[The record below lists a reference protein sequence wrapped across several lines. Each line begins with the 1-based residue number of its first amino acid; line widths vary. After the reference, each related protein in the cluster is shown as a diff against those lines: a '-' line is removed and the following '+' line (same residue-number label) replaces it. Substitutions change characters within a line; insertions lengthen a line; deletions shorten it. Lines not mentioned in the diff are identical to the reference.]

1 MTTLDLSR
9 LQFAF
14 TISAHIIFPAFSI
27 GLASW
32 LAVLNGL
39 WLWWRQPHFLALF
52 ERWKIIFALVFA
64 MGTVSGVVMSF
75 QFGTNWSV
83 FSDKTG
89 PIIGPLMGYEVMSAF
104 FLEAGFLGIMLFGR
118 ARVGPA
124 IHMLATLIVASG
136 TLFSAF
142 WIISAN
148 SWMQTPA
155 GFAINTAGQF
165 VPVDWWAVVFNPS
178 FPYRLVHM
186 VLAAYLTTAFVVG
199 ACGAWHLLQGRT
211 DPCPKT
217 MFSMAMWMALFIA
230 PLQIIAGDQ
239 HGLNTLAHQPAK
251 IAAMEGHFESYPE
264 GHAPLVLF
272 GIPDMEAGV
281 LRHPIAIPDL
291 GSLILTHDLG
301 TPLVGLDAVPK
312 ADWPDM
318 AIIFW
323 SFRLMVAVG
332 IAMAFIGICSGYLRW
347 RGRLYDSAWFHR
359 LAFAMGPAGFAA
371 VLAGWVTTEAGRQP
385 FTVYGVLRTA
395 DSASPLQAPIVGAS
409 LLAYFLVYLVVF
421 GAGSLYA
428 LRLMAQPMTDPSQ
441 PQAVQNV

>member
-1 MTTLDLSR
+1 
-9 LQFAF
+9 
-14 TISAHIIFPAFSI
+14 
-27 GLASW
+27 
-32 LAVLNGL
+32 
-39 WLWWRQPHFLALF
+39 
-52 ERWKIIFALVFA
+52 
-64 MGTVSGVVMSF
+64 
-75 QFGTNWSV
+75 
-83 FSDKTG
+83 
-89 PIIGPLMGYEVMSAF
+89 
-104 FLEAGFLGIMLFGR
+104 
-118 ARVGPA
+118 
-124 IHMLATLIVASG
+124 
-136 TLFSAF
+136 
-142 WIISAN
+142 
-148 SWMQTPA
+148 
-155 GFAINTAGQF
+155 
-165 VPVDWWAVVFNPS
+165 
-178 FPYRLVHM
+178 
-186 VLAAYLTTAFVVG
+186 
-199 ACGAWHLLQGRT
+199 
-211 DPCPKT
+211 